1 MSFYLGFTPE
11 FIIWFAYRDDNTNFE
26 TIVSFD
32 DLHEDDENRLG
43 FVEMIKLGLLP
54 SCIFGKDPSAT
65 YEFYNRLVSARQLG
79 YVQLPIGLYFS
90 NLIKPWEVI
99 PSGTYYQLLLD
110 LVPDSST
117 IDLDS

>member
-1 MSFYLGFTPE
+1 MNFREATSTFPGHKRTPTHIAEHFMSFYLGFTPE

-43 FVEMIKLGLLP
+43 FVEMIKPGLLP

-90 NLIKPWEVI
+90 NLIKP
-99 PSGTYYQLLLD
+99 
-110 LVPDSST
+110 
-117 IDLDS
+117 